1 MKPMARDLD
10 ILTVREV
17 GHLLR
22 VRPDTVYRLVRQR
35 KIPSFRI
42 GPYWRFRRDLIE
54 HWMAQKSMYA
64 RQIRKVIESS
74 ANGKVRHRSLG
85 GSGRTLGGSAS
96 ASNPR
101 RAIFP

>member
-64 RQIRKVIESS
+64 RQIRKVIGQARMEKFDIGHW
-74 ANGKVRHRSLG
+74 AAPAG
-85 GSGRTLGGSAS
+85 
-96 ASNPR
+96 P
-101 RAIFP
+101 